1 MFVYERRVVGL
12 NPVAVTIKKAD
23 VRIGDSFTFWLN
35 ELNSLL
41 NSQLK
46 LFEEKQFGSLRV
58 SCLTQVNDTV
68 IRISFVL
75 VINIRMIIILVE
87 VLWLEW

>member
-1 MFVYERRVVGL
+1 MFVYERWVVGL

-68 IRISFVL
+68 IRISFCL
-75 VINIRMIIILVE
+75 SYKY
-87 VLWLEW
+87 

>member
-46 LFEEKQFGSLRV
+46 LFEEKQFGFLRV

-68 IRISFVL
+68 IRISFCHSYKY
-75 VINIRMIIILVE
+75 
-87 VLWLEW
+87 

>member
-46 LFEEKQFGSLRV
+46 QFEEKQFGSLRV
-58 SCLTQVNDTV
+58 SCLAQVNDAV
-68 IRISFVL
+68 IRISFCL
-75 VINIRMIIILVE
+75 NYKY
-87 VLWLEW
+87 